1 MEAFGTAA
9 EDIEK
14 TIAVFKAGQPDIETF
29 TVYSDNWEA
38 WEVFRRVNSQWD
50 RNHFTGAILAL
61 KYEAVTSVI
70 NLMVKRKK
78 RIEIL
83 DAVRLIES
91 GFLDNQSNGKL

>member
-1 MEAFGTAA
+1 MEALGTSAD
-9 EDIEK
+9 DIEK
-14 TIAVFKAGQPDIETF
+14 SIAVFKSGQPDIEIF

-38 WEVFRRVNSQWD
+38 WEVFRRVNNQWD
-50 RNHFTGAILAL
+50 RNHFTGAFLAL

-83 DAVRLIES
+83 DAVRLIER
-91 GFLDNQSNGKL
+91 GFLDNQT